1 MNVLDYIEDTPRALL
16 KSVVTV
22 KRAQTSK
29 SLFYLL
35 VRHYRI
41 ETRKTPTFLP
51 YVKSEMSSVRGM
63 LEEISIFGGGE
74 LFVLEGFPASFVSD
88 LILPKGVIVLAEVE
102 DGELEA
108 PPYSYKFRRQ
118 AVKIMAKHLGL
129 MMSLRDLL
137 SLDWG
142 AIRDYSDIEVFLR
155 KSVAAGWSLADME
168 KELSAN
174 QTGNILLLL
183 KKGGLAEVL
192 KVKEKY
198 GDGWLSRHLTKLV
211 PQLATYRSLVNMGQ
225 NEQACA
231 EVLGVSNYRMK
242 EFEEA
247 AKAVT
252 MADLKILAERLIT
265 LDRISLRHQRLGD
278 DLIALRSGISLKR

>member
-1 MNVLDYIEDTPRALL
+1 MNVLEYIEDTPRALL
-16 KSVVTV
+16 KNVITV
-22 KRAQTSK
+22 KRTQTSK
-29 SLFYLL
+29 VLFYLL

-41 ETRKTPTFLP
+41 ETRKHPTFLA
-51 YVKSEMSSVRGM
+51 YVKSEMSSVKGM
-63 LEEISIFGGGE
+63 MEEISIFGGGE
-74 LFVLEGFPASFVSD
+74 LFVMEGFPASFIAD
-88 LILPKGVIVLAEVE
+88 LTLPKGVMVIAEVE

-108 PPYSYKFRRQ
+108 PIYSYRYRRQ
-118 AVKIMAKHLGL
+118 AVKIIAKHLG
-129 MMSLRDLL
+129 MMLSLRDLL

-142 AIRDYSDIEVFLR
+142 AIRDYGDIEVLLR
-155 KSVAAGWSLADME
+155 KAVAAGWGIAEMERELAT
-168 KELSAN
+168 N

-183 KKGGLAEVL
+183 KKGGLTDVL
-192 KVKEKY
+192 RVKDRY

-231 EVLGVSNYRMK
+231 EVLGVSNYRMR

-252 MADLKILAERLIT
+252 MADLKTLAERLVT
-265 LDRISLRHQRLGD
+265 LDRIASRHQRLGD